1 MAKAFLICAPASRV
15 CFPSSPGL
23 EGTAPTLNSPGA
35 GFHSA
40 LCFYLPVKAFLP
52 AVLSDQAQHS
62 AGIFQM
68 FAKLIQLG
76 KKNLGTTQRS
86 PIQLRCPFILIYVF
100 LWESFD
106 SSPPP
111 PPPPLFP

>member
-1 MAKAFLICAPASRV
+1 MS
-15 CFPSSPGL
+15 
-23 EGTAPTLNSPGA
+23 SPGA

-52 AVLSDQAQHS
+52 AVLSDHAQRS

-76 KKNLGTTQRS
+76 KKNLGPTQRP

-100 LWESFD
+100 LWESCD
-106 SSPPP
+106 LPPP
-111 PPPPLFP
+111 PSPHPPFPLQTWSITRWICSQVGKL